1 VVASGHAVSAAWTR
15 GGGAA
20 GASMARILAT
30 GTALPAYRL
39 EAAAFSEALTRAFA
53 PHFPD
58 IRPLLRMAA
67 NCGVGARNIA
77 LPVDTILTPR
87 TLSESS
93 RCYADNAIALG
104 TAAARQA
111 LARARL
117 PSNAI
122 DYVLTTSCTGY
133 MLPSL
138 DAHLVGRL
146 GLRPDV
152 RRLPITELGCLAGAA
167 ALARAADLLRSESNT
182 AALVVAAEL
191 PSLTFQPGDGSMD
204 NLVSS
209 LVFGDGAGA
218 AVLRA
223 ESGPGVEI
231 VASRSLIVGGSLDEM
246 GFDLRD
252 GGFHVVLS
260 KDVPRLLA
268 GPLQTELTALL
279 AAHQLTARDLGFA
292 CIHPGGPKILRAVDA
307 ALGVEGLTAASWR
320 TLAEHGNQSS
330 AAVLFILDRLLT
342 DAPPRDG
349 AYGLLAGFG
358 PGLSIELSLL
368 QWHA

>member
-1 VVASGHAVSAAWTR
+1 
-15 GGGAA
+15 
-20 GASMARILAT
+20 MARILAT

-39 EAAAFSEALTRAFA
+39 DAAAFSTALGRAFA
-53 PHFPD
+53 SHFPD

-67 NCGVGARNIA
+67 NCGVRARNIA
-77 LPVDTILTPR
+77 LPVDTILQPR
-87 TLSESS
+87 ALSESN
-93 RCYADNAIALG
+93 RCYAENAVALG
-104 TAAARQA
+104 TLAARQA
-111 LARARL
+111 LERAQL
-117 PSNAI
+117 PASAI
-122 DYVLTTSCTGY
+122 DFVLTSSCTGY

-167 ALARAADLLRSESNT
+167 VLARAADLLRAEPDAT
-182 AALVVAAEL
+182 ALVVAAEL

-204 NLVSS
+204 NLVST

-223 ESGPGVEI
+223 DRGPGVEI

-268 GPLQTELTALL
+268 GPLQTELAALL
-279 AAHQLTARDLGFA
+279 ATHGLAPRDLGFA

-307 ALGVEGLTAASWR
+307 ALGVEGLTAASWQ

-330 AAVLFILDRLLT
+330 AAVLFILDRLLAG
-342 DAPPRDG
+342 APPRDG

-358 PGLSIELSLL
+358 PGLSLELSLL
-368 QWHA
+368 RWRD